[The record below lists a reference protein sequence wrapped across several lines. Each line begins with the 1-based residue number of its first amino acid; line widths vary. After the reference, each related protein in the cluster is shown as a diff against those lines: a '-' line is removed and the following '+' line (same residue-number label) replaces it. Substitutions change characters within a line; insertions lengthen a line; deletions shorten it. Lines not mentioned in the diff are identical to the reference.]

1 MKIFKNKKVVTIIVI
16 VIMCIVLLT
25 GCSYSNANI
34 VKDYTDTDTC
44 VMYIITNNGGITVKR
59 DANGD
64 VVLDKKCNERE

>member
-16 VIMCIVLLT
+16 MCIVLLIV
-25 GCSYSNANI
+25 CSYSNTNI

-44 VMYIITNNGGITVKR
+44 VMYITTNNGGITVKR

-64 VVLDKKCNERE
+64 VVLDKKCSERK